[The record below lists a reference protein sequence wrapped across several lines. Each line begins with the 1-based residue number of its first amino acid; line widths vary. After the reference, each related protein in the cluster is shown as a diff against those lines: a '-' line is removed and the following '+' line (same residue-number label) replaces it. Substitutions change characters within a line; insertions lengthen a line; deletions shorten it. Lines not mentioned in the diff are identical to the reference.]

1 MIKLV
6 LVLISLMG
14 FIHLYSQNSFVL
26 MDENQVWKRSQ
37 IVPTPSF
44 VEGVNDSFFDASTGW
59 MMINEPLGDVKKLLL
74 KDEGWEPMTKQL
86 TNMGSRIPNYKTRL
100 FKRAFK
106 FPDSFKGRRIII
118 RFEGIAHAAKLY
130 VNGAFIRDHWG
141 SFSAWTADITDYV
154 RDGKAVVGIF
164 TDERRAGLAAYT
176 NGCAFEPLYISG
188 IQYGVSCYAVPQNYI
203 VRANQDVFFDSD
215 YKDAKLR
222 ISMNIAQ
229 HSKSKE
235 NTIKVEVKSPE
246 GKIITVIPST
256 FTVPSG
262 AKDFYIESTVFN
274 PVKWDAEHPEL
285 CTMDVSLYSDDKKM
299 ETVSRKIGFRQVEL
313 RGRNLFVNGQ
323 EVKFRGIWGGN
334 DAKQLRD
341 LNINHVRKNWPT
353 QGFLDSCDLFGVY
366 VLDEIPVTFSR
377 GNVSDNPEDANRW
390 LQMMA
395 DMVERD
401 YSHPSVIMWSHGNES
416 NPGSSTLKVH
426 QFIKNEDPQRP
437 DMFSWAQD
445 VPLEEELPYDIYS
458 FHYPD
463 VMKGPKTLTEYQSSV
478 FNSESQI
485 VKRYPQPV
493 MPVIADEFAHVA
505 FGNAVDKDPNI
516 RNFWGEG
523 VKLFW
528 DYMYNTNGSL
538 GGNQFGVFTSLES
551 NINAP
556 EEWLLRKAYSPV
568 RIEDEYLV
576 ISNSGNL
583 TFKVQNRFC
592 HTNLSEIQLQ
602 WTIGKHSGTM
612 MCPAIAP
619 AQYGLITMPVKHAKQ
634 GDVVEL
640 AFVGKD
646 GFQFDEYAL
655 PAGAVAFAMPVFS
668 NKAPMLNENEESFS
682 ISGDKFKIEISKQS
696 GQIISGVFN
705 NHKLIT
711 GGPQLNINGTKDP
724 LPDWNCKSVS
734 ALIEGNLAIVKIE
747 GSYSNNKIAFTL
759 QIDGEGMIATNYSVS
774 DFSIEPL
781 PSHELPWNNSYYGG
795 FSEIGVKFELT
806 SEIDRLSWDRKA
818 LWSVYPENHIGASK
832 GTAYKTAQVNP
843 NDWGTF
849 TSDKGTFMTIRSN
862 EQPYTN
868 NFRGMKEYIRAATA
882 FAGNMKCGLQVFSPM
897 TDAIRMQPSSK
908 QNGNVEMLIN
918 NQWNYPTLGLGNY
931 MKRPIFTFEKG
942 FKGLVRMRFVAE

>member
-1 MIKLV
+1 MMKLGFV
-6 LVLISLMG
+6 FIFLLG
-14 FIHLYSQNSFVL
+14 FITLYSQNSSVL
-26 MDENQVWKRSQ
+26 MNENQVWKRSQ
-37 IVPTPSF
+37 IVPIPSY
-44 VEGVNDSFFDASTGW
+44 VEGVSDFFFDASAGW
-59 MMINEPLGDVKKLLL
+59 LMMNEPQEDVKKLLST
-74 KDEGWEPMTKQL
+74 DEGWEPMIKQL
-86 TNMGSRIPNYKTRL
+86 TNMGSRVPNYKTRL
-100 FKRAFK
+100 FKRAFT
-106 FPDSFKGRRIII
+106 FPDSFKDRRVII
-118 RFEGIAHAAKLY
+118 RFEGVAHDAKLY
-130 VNGAFIRDHWG
+130 VNGSFVRDHWG
-141 SFSAWTADITDYV
+141 SFSAWTADITDYIK
-154 RDGKAVVGIF
+154 DGKAVVGVF
-164 TDERRAGLAAYT
+164 TDERRTGLAAYT

-188 IQYGVSCYAVPQNYI
+188 IQYEVGCYVVPKNYI
-203 VRANQDVFFDSD
+203 VRANQDIFFDSN
-215 YKDAKLR
+215 YKDVRLR

-235 NTIKVEVKSPE
+235 NTIKVEIKSPE
-246 GKIITVIPST
+246 GKTITVVPST
-256 FTVPSG
+256 FTVPGG
-262 AKDFYIESTVFN
+262 ANDFYIEPSVLN

-334 DAKQLRD
+334 DPKQLRD

-390 LQMMA
+390 LEMMA

-401 YSHPSVIMWSHGNES
+401 YSHPSVVMWSHGNES
-416 NPGSSTLKVH
+416 NPGSTTLKVH

-445 VPLEEELPYDIYS
+445 IPLDEELPYDIYS

-493 MPVIADEFAHVA
+493 IPVIADEFAHVA

-528 DYMYNTNGSL
+528 DYMSNTNGSL

-568 RIEDEYLV
+568 RIEDEYLGLTDD
-576 ISNSGNL
+576 GNL
-583 TFKVQNRFC
+583 VFKVQNRFC
-592 HTNLSEIQLQ
+592 HTNLNEIQLQ
-602 WTIGKHSGTM
+602 WKMDNNSGSM
-612 MCPAIAP
+612 ICPAIAP
-619 AQYGLITMPVKHAKQ
+619 AQYGVITLPVKNAKQ
-634 GDVVEL
+634 GERVEL
-640 AFVGKD
+640 AFVGKN

-655 PAGAVAFAMPVFS
+655 SIGAVPFAMPVFS
-668 NKAPMLNENEESFS
+668 NSAPSLNENEESFI
-682 ISGDKFKIEISKQS
+682 ISGNKFKIEISKQA
-696 GQIISGVFN
+696 GQIVSGVFN
-705 NHKLIT
+705 DQKIIT
-711 GGPQLNINGTKDP
+711 GGPQLNINGTKEP
-724 LPDWNCKSVS
+724 LPAWSCQSVT
-734 ALIEGNLAIVKIE
+734 AAIEGNLAVVKLE
-747 GSYSNNKIAFTL
+747 GSYSTSKVAFTL
-759 QIDGEGMIATNYSVS
+759 QIDSEGMIATNYAVS
-774 DFSIEPL
+774 NFSIEPL

-795 FSEIGVKFELT
+795 FSEIGVKYELT
-806 SEIDRLSWDRKA
+806 SDIDRLSWDRKA
-818 LWSVYPENHIGASK
+818 LWTVYPENHVGAPK
-832 GTAYKTAQVNP
+832 GTAYKNTPVNP

-849 TSDKGTFMTIRSN
+849 STDRGTFMIFRLN
-862 EQPYTN
+862 EQPYSN
-868 NFRGMKEYIRAATA
+868 NFRGMKEYIRTATA
-882 FAGNMKCGLQVFSPM
+882 FAGTKGCGLQVFSPM
-897 TDAIRMQPSSK
+897 TDAVRMQPSAGK
-908 QNGNVEMLIN
+908 NGNVEMLIN

-942 FKGLVRMRFVAE
+942 FKGVVRMRFVTE